1 MASLSVDQHRA
12 LLAELVAP
20 LAPQVLP
27 VADCR
32 GLVLAQDVEA
42 RVPVPPFTNSAMDG
56 FALRASDLVRSAP
69 TLLPV
74 VGDVPAGFTEEV
86 SLPPGSAVRIMTGA
100 PVPAGAD
107 TVVKVELSDHSG
119 LGPAPAAVTIQA
131 GAPAHAN
138 VRLKGEVVGVGA
150 RVLRRGTVLDPV
162 GISAAVSV
170 GYGELLVHP
179 RPRVAVVATG
189 SELRPPGAR
198 LGHGQIPDSNSLLM
212 RGLVE
217 EAGAQVVASI
227 VCGDDPA
234 ELRRALAACPE
245 LDLVL
250 TAGGISAG
258 AFEVVRQTLADG
270 AVFHHVAQQPGGPQG
285 CGHVTLPGGRDVP
298 VICLPGNPVS
308 VYVSFYAYVR
318 GVIDCLRGVAHTVLP
333 PGTVAAVAGA
343 DWAVPAGK
351 VQLIPVRLAGSSP
364 SSLPTVVPVHEL
376 GSRSHLVTALPLAD
390 AIAVVPPRPVA
401 SGDEDGGVGLAD
413 AAAGTGGKHGVSAGD
428 RIEIIPVGWCAQSA
442 QHPGDDDEKDSDD
455 HSLLA
460 QPRPARPG
468 S

>member
-12 LLAELVAP
+12 LLADLVAP

-32 GLVLAQDVEA
+32 GLVLAQNVEA

-56 FALRASDLVRSAP
+56 FALRASDLARAAP
-69 TLLPV
+69 TRLPV
-74 VGDVPAGFTEEV
+74 VGDVPAGATEEV

-107 TVVKVELSDHSG
+107 TVVKVELTDHGG
-119 LGPAPAAVTIQA
+119 LGPAPEAVTIEA
-131 GAPAHAN
+131 GAPARAN
-138 VRLKGEVVGVGA
+138 VRLQGEVVGVGA
-150 RVLRRGTVLDPV
+150 TVLRRGNVLDPV

-189 SELRPPGAR
+189 SELRPPGQP

-245 LDLVL
+245 LDLVV

-258 AFEVVRQTLADG
+258 AFEVVRQTLAGG

-285 CGHVTLPGGRDVP
+285 CGHVALPGGRNVP

-318 GVIDCLRGVAHTVLP
+318 GVIGCLRGEARTVLP
-333 PGTVAAVAGA
+333 PRTVAAVAGA
-343 DWAVPAGK
+343 DWAAPAGK
-351 VQLIPVRLAGSSP
+351 VQLIPVRLVGSAP
-364 SSLPTVVPVHEL
+364 SGVPLVVPVHEL

-390 AIAVVPPRPVA
+390 AIAVVPPRPA
-401 SGDEDGGVGLAD
+401 GPAGEAGVRRAGELEGAGLAG
-413 AAAGTGGKHGVSAGD
+413 AAAAPRGQRGVSAGD
-428 RIEIIPVGWCAQSA
+428 RLEIIPVGWSAQPA
-442 QHPGDDDEKDSDD
+442 QHPADYEEKDSDD
-455 HSLLA
+455 
-460 QPRPARPG
+460 RPHPA
-468 S
+468 